1 MTFWWLFNLHSTFTC
16 CIQYFCLL
24 PQAPFNWPRSKVM
37 PGSQLVPPELVP
49 VESYPESDMALLI
62 HACAWIYANSINID
76 SVTHSP
82 IRMSVVEHLVNIL
95 SQQLLPTLRIWKN
108 MKQHIQRAID
118 LACLDPMRDIN
129 ILHLS
134 SCQYLSYNDIIVP
147 RTNVKWRSTLWK
159 HQLLRRGWQKEQGKL
174 KGNRYFLKINYSTIR
189 NTSQ

>member
-1 MTFWWLFNLHSTFTC
+1 
-16 CIQYFCLL
+16 
-24 PQAPFNWPRSKVM
+24 M
-37 PGSQLVPPELVP
+37 PGSELVPPQP
-49 VESYPESDMALLI
+49 SVEPYPESDTALLI

-95 SQQLLPTLRIWKN
+95 PQQLLPTLRIWKN
-108 MKQHIQRAID
+108 MKQHIQRAIY

-174 KGNRYFLKINYSTIR
+174 KGHRYFWKSTIQLLE
-189 NTSQ
+189 NHPSYAVLTHTGTSP